1 MNTEEMKIKKK
12 KKLLPLYTKT
22 TTRVDFKEIKV
33 INS

>member
-1 MNTEEMKIKKK
+1 MNTEEMRIKK